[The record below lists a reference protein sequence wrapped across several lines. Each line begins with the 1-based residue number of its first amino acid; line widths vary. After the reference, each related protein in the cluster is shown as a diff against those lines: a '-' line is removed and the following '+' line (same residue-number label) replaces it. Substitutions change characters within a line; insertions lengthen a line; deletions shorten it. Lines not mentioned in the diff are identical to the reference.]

1 MIDPPTQ
8 AAGSQERRVELEQT
22 VDYPI
27 QLLLEEA
34 LSIGWTSVEF
44 LTAVMDTADIRLS
57 ALEEQRRHDVPAG
70 DGKS

>member
-57 ALEEQRRHDVPAG
+57 ALEEQRRLDVPAG